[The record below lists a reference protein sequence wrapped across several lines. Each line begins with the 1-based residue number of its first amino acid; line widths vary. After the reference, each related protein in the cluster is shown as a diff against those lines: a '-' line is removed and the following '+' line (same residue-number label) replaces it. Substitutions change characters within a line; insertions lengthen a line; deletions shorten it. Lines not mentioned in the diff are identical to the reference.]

1 MRFFEIVLSGAAL
14 LSAALAVE
22 LNSWPESV
30 KAGQTVTLTYSPKDA
45 ATTIILRKGPSTNLD
60 TLQTLTTASTGGSF
74 EWAVPYSL
82 ENGDDYA
89 FEIRQAG
96 AEPNYSGQFA
106 LSGGVASA
114 VSSSGYSTEASS
126 SAASTE
132 ASSSAASTKA
142 SSADASSTAYSTG
155 VSTIKTSLVTSVASA
170 SGSLVPSAGANSTI
184 STGSPSATKSGSP
197 TGASPPVENTGAASS
212 FGVNAAA
219 LFGAIGAFAYFA

>member
-1 MRFFEIVLSGAAL
+1 MRFFEVVLSGAAL
-14 LSAALAVE
+14 ISAAFAVE
-22 LNSWPESV
+22 FNSWPDSV

-60 TLQTLTTASTGGSF
+60 TLQTLTTTSTGGSF
-74 EWAVPYSL
+74 EWAVPSSL

-114 VSSSGYSTEASS
+114 VSSSAY
-126 SAASTE
+126 
-132 ASSSAASTKA
+132 STKA
-142 SSADASSTAYSTG
+142 SSAAASSTAHSTE
-155 VSTIKTSLVTSVASA
+155 VSTTVKTSVVTSAASASA
-170 SGSLVPSAGANSTI
+170 SGSIVPSAGANSTI
-184 STGSPSATKSGSP
+184 STGSPSATKSQASGSP
-197 TGASPPVENTGAASS
+197 TGSSPPVENTGAASS